1 MRRKPNSHGGYKP
14 KRLEPMPLLNFN
26 NNDNIYNNIESIPRE
41 VKIPALLNVPD
52 YFPGNVASPY
62 NFPGNVASPYN
73 FPGNVASPYNFPGNV
88 ATPYNFPGIV
98 ASPYDIAP
106 LRSYNAPPIKNS
118 FFNENDPTEF
128 NENDPTEFT
137 FGGKRKRT
145 RRHRKK
151 SLKRRKIYSKHK
163 GRSNMKKRK

>member
-62 NFPGNVASPYN
+62 NFPGIIGSPYN
-73 FPGNVASPYNFPGNV
+73 
-88 ATPYNFPGIV
+88 
-98 ASPYDIAP
+98 IAP
-106 LRSYNAPPIKNS
+106 PRLYNAQPAIKNS
-118 FFNENDPTEF
+118 FF

-145 RRHRKK
+145 RRHRHK

>member
-14 KRLEPMPLLNFN
+14 KTLEPMPLLNFN

-52 YFPGNVASPY
+52 Y
-62 NFPGNVASPYN
+62 

-145 RRHRKK
+145 RRHRHK

>member
-1 MRRKPNSHGGYKP
+1 MRRTPNRHGGYS
-14 KRLEPMPLLNFN
+14 RTQQQRLLNQMPSVQYN
-26 NNDNIYNNIESIPRE
+26 NNDNNNDNFYNNNDIIPRE
-41 VKIPALLNVPD
+41 VKIPALLIEPD
-52 YFPGNVASPY
+52 DFPGNVGTTY

-73 FPGNVASPYNFPGNV
+73 FPGIIGSPYN
-88 ATPYNFPGIV
+88 
-98 ASPYDIAP
+98 IAP
-106 LRSYNAPPIKNS
+106 PRLYNAQPAIKNS
-118 FFNENDPTEF
+118 FF

-145 RRHRKK
+145 RRHRHK

>member
-52 YFPGNVASPY
+52 Y
-62 NFPGNVASPYN
+62 

-145 RRHRKK
+145 RRHRHK